1 MSGLFGES
9 DLEKEGKKNSK
20 LARTLTLEGLANL
33 RSIEDAFYANPNLSK
48 LDALQGQILDNPF
61 TYTDQLKSSLTGD
74 ATNIALK
81 ASENAG
87 GQFGAAAERLGIGR
101 SAAGGAGFSNLM
113 RIMGTGGAV
122 NAAQGVDRMAA
133 EARLGDLQRAV
144 QSGLSFLSERDRP
157 RRESALAKLGQLQ
170 GLSGL
175 AATNYGAAAQETG
188 PLDFIGQG
196 IGAFTGGLALGGANS
211 LLPFLSSK

>member
-1 MSGLFGES
+1 MGDLFGES
-9 DLEKEGKKNSK
+9 DLEKEGKKSSK

-33 RSIEDAFYANPNLSK
+33 KGIEDSFYANPMLSK
-48 LDALQGQILDNPF
+48 MDALQNDILSNPF
-61 TYTDQLKSSLTGD
+61 TYNDQLKASLTGD

-81 ASENAG
+81 SAENAS

-101 SAAGGAGFSNLM
+101 SAAGGAGFSNLT
-113 RIMGTGGAV
+113 RRMGPGGAV
-122 NAAQGVDRMAA
+122 SAAQGVDRMAA
-133 EARLGDLQRAV
+133 ESRLSDLRNAI
-144 QSGLSFLSERDRP
+144 QSGMTFLTERDRP

-170 GLSGL
+170 GLTGL
-175 AATNYGAAAQETG
+175 AASNYNAAAQETG

-211 LLPFLSSK
+211 LLPFIK

>member
-1 MSGLFGES
+1 MSDLFGES
-9 DLEKEGKKNSK
+9 DLEKEGKKSSK
-20 LARTLTLEGLANL
+20 LARSLTLEGLTNL
-33 RSIEDAFYANPNLSK
+33 KGIEDSFYANPMLSK
-48 LDALQGQILDNPF
+48 LDALQGEILSNPF
-61 TYTDQLKSSLTGD
+61 TYNDQLKASLTGD

-81 ASENAG
+81 SAENAS

-101 SAAGGAGFSNLM
+101 SAAGGAGLANLT
-113 RIMGTGGAV
+113 RLMGQGGAV

-133 EARLGDLQRAV
+133 ESRLADLRNAV
-144 QSGLSFLSERDRP
+144 QSGMAFLTERDRP
-157 RRESALAKLGQLQ
+157 RRESALAKLGQLS
-170 GLSGL
+170 GLTGL

-211 LLPFLSSK
+211 LLPFIK

>member
-1 MSGLFGES
+1 MSDLFGES
-9 DLEKEGKKNSK
+9 DLEKEGKKSSK

-33 RSIEDAFYANPNLSK
+33 KGIEDSFYANPMLSK
-48 LDALQGQILDNPF
+48 LDALQGEILSNPF
-61 TYTDQLKSSLTGD
+61 TYNDQLKASLTGD
-74 ATNIALK
+74 ATNVALK
-81 ASENAG
+81 SAENAS

-101 SAAGGAGFSNLM
+101 SAAGGAGLANLT
-113 RIMGTGGAV
+113 RLMGQGGAV

-133 EARLGDLQRAV
+133 ESRLADLRNAV
-144 QSGLSFLSERDRP
+144 QSGMAFLTERDRP
-157 RRESALAKLGQLQ
+157 RRESALAKLGQLS
-170 GLSGL
+170 GLTGL

-211 LLPFLSSK
+211 LLPFIK